1 MIIYKITNL
10 INNKIYIGL
19 TTTELKVRWDNHR
32 HCVKNDPRHLYCSM
46 RKYGVEN
53 FIIEQ
58 IDSADDIIKLGELER
73 YYIEKYNS
81 QDPNIGYNLSAG
93 GQTSQLDDNGRA
105 RLTLKEVIQIR
116 EIYHMGEL
124 RCKECWQMF
133 KDKISF
139 SAFQKIWEGTTWKS
153 VMPEIYTDEMKSLHS
168 KQKSNPGALNGNALY
183 SDDEVLLIR
192 KYYVNH
198 SLKETYEKFGN
209 KSKTQDSFRSLIA
222 NSYKHLPIYSK
233 IKKVWLLN
241 KNVIDIN
248 KYNPVSTIS
257 ESGE

>member
-1 MIIYKITNL
+1 M
-10 INNKIYIGL
+10 YI
-19 TTTELKVRWDNHR
+19 K
-32 HCVKNDPRHLYCSM
+32 
-46 RKYGVEN
+46 
-53 FIIEQ
+53 
-58 IDSADDIIKLGELER
+58 
-73 YYIEKYNS
+73 KYNS
-81 QDPNIGYNLSAG
+81 RNPEIGYNLSAG
-93 GQTSQLDDNGRA
+93 GQTNQLDANGRA
-105 RLTLKEVIQIR
+105 QLTLDEVIQIR

-124 RCKECWQMF
+124 RCKECWQMY
-133 KDKISF
+133 KDKISY

-183 SDDEVLLIR
+183 SDEEVLNIR
-192 KYYVNH
+192 KYYVDH

-209 KSKTQDSFRSLIA
+209 KSKTQDSFRGLIA

-241 KNVIDIN
+241 KEVIDIN

>member
-19 TTTELKVRWDNHR
+19 TTCSLKERWDNHR
-32 HCVKNDPRHLYCSM
+32 HCVKSDPRHLYCSM
-46 RKYGVEN
+46 RKYGIEN
-53 FIIEQ
+53 FKIEQ
-58 IDSADDIIKLGELER
+58 IDETNDLQKLAELEDM
-73 YYIEKYNS
+73 YIKQYDSRNPE
-81 QDPNIGYNLSAG
+81 IGYNLSAG
-93 GQTSQLDDNGRA
+93 GQTNQLDANGRA
-105 RLTLKEVIQIR
+105 QLTLNEVVQIR

-124 RCKECWQMF
+124 RCKECWQMY

-153 VMPEIYTDEMKSLHS
+153 VMQEIYTDEMKSLHS

-183 SDDEVLLIR
+183 SDEEVLNIR

-209 KSKTQDSFRSLIA
+209 KSKTQDSFRGLIA

-233 IKKVWLLN
+233 TKKIWLVN
-241 KNVIDIN
+241 KEVIDIDI
-248 KYNPVSTIS
+248 YNPVSTIS